1 MTQKELF
8 QSVGFV
14 GKYYSEMR
22 DFYVDYFNSEEDMLA
37 FFVKV
42 FKNDENDKKPRQMM
56 NQIKNLVSIA
66 NDIDKI
72 RPARDPLRI
81 FFIKTCLEA
90 LWAISKIK
98 KKEFYEKFPSYMSSE
113 GQEYIL
119 NNFSLTR
126 IEEENINDM
135 FEESYELTIEDFF
148 EIIKTVRD
156 IVAHEG
162 TYWEMQFFAHDEF
175 DKDCEW
181 ITTLETYEK
190 ILKHYEYKNQNNVLC
205 TYSFETKMEYDR
217 FVYYFVEACINF
229 LLKYIEQKEATKSE

>member
-1 MTQKELF
+1 MTNKELF

-14 GKYYSEMR
+14 GEYYSEMR
-22 DFYVDYFNSEEDMLA
+22 DFYVDYFKSEEDMLE

-66 NDIDKI
+66 KDIDKI

-81 FFIKTCLEA
+81 FFIRICLEA
-90 LWAISKIK
+90 LCEISKIK
-98 KKEFYEKFPSYMSSE
+98 EKEFYEKFPSYMSSE

-119 NNFSLTR
+119 NNFLLTG
-126 IEEENINDM
+126 
-135 FEESYELTIEDFF
+135 FEDEYKNFRYEAIHDLTIDDFF
-148 EIIKTVRD
+148 MIIKVVRD

-162 TYWEMQFFAHDEF
+162 TYWEMQFFAHDNNST
-175 DKDCEW
+175 W
-181 ITTLETYEK
+181 ISELITDRK
-190 ILKHYEYKNQNNVLC
+190 ILKSYEYKSQKNMLR

-229 LLKYIEQKEATKSE
+229 LLEYVEQKGATKSE

>member
-1 MTQKELF
+1 MTNKELF

-14 GKYYSEMR
+14 GEYYSEMR
-22 DFYVDYFNSEEDMLA
+22 DFYVDYFKSEEDMLE

-66 NDIDKI
+66 KDIDKI

-81 FFIKTCLEA
+81 FFIRICLEA
-90 LWAISKIK
+90 LCEISKIK
-98 KKEFYEKFPSYMSSE
+98 EKEFYEKFPSYMSSE

-119 NNFSLTR
+119 NNFLLTG
-126 IEEENINDM
+126 
-135 FEESYELTIEDFF
+135 FEDEYKNFRYEAIHDLTIDDFF
-148 EIIKTVRD
+148 MIIKAVRD

-162 TYWEMQFFAHDEF
+162 TYWEMQFFAHDN
-175 DKDCEW
+175 DSTW
-181 ITTLETYEK
+181 ISELITDRK
-190 ILKHYEYKNQNNVLC
+190 ILKSYEYKSQKNMLR

-229 LLKYIEQKEATKSE
+229 LLEYVEQKGATKSE

>member
-1 MTQKELF
+1 MTNKELF

-22 DFYVDYFNSEEDMLA
+22 DFYVDYFKSEEDMLA

-81 FFIKTCLEA
+81 FFIRICLEA
-90 LWAISKIK
+90 LCAISKIK

-119 NNFSLTR
+119 NNFLLTG
-126 IEEENINDM
+126 
-135 FEESYELTIEDFF
+135 FEDEYKNFRYEAIHDLTIDDFF
-148 EIIKTVRD
+148 MIIKAVRN

-162 TYWEMQFFAHDEF
+162 TYWEMQFFAHDN
-175 DKDCEW
+175 DSTW
-181 ITTLETYEK
+181 ISELITDRK
-190 ILKHYEYKNQNNVLC
+190 ILKSYEYKNQNSMLR

-229 LLKYIEQKEATKSE
+229 LLEYIEQKEATKSE

>member
-1 MTQKELF
+1 MTNKELF

-22 DFYVDYFNSEEDMLA
+22 DFYVDYFKSEEDMLA

-42 FKNDENDKKPRQMM
+42 FKNDENDKKSRQMM

-81 FFIKTCLEA
+81 FFIRICLEA
-90 LWAISKIK
+90 LYAISEISKT
-98 KKEFYEKFPSYMSSE
+98 EFFEKFPSYISSE

-119 NNFSLTR
+119 NNFLLTDFEDEYKNFR
-126 IEEENINDM
+126 YEEIHD
-135 FEESYELTIEDFF
+135 LTIDDFF
-148 EIIKTVRD
+148 EIIRVVRN

-162 TYWEMQFFAHDEF
+162 TYWEMQFFAHDN
-175 DKDCEW
+175 DSTW
-181 ITTLETYEK
+181 ISKLITDRK
-190 ILKHYEYKNQNNVLC
+190 ILKSYEYKNPNKMLR
-205 TYSFETKMEYDR
+205 TYSFETKLEYDR

-229 LLKYIEQKEATKSE
+229 LLEYIEKKGATKSE

>member
-1 MTQKELF
+1 MTKKELF

-14 GKYYSEMR
+14 GEYYSEMR
-22 DFYVDYFNSEEDMLA
+22 DFYIDYFKSEEDMLA

-81 FFIKTCLEA
+81 FFIRICLEA
-90 LWAISKIK
+90 LCAISKIK

-119 NNFSLTR
+119 NNFLLTG
-126 IEEENINDM
+126 
-135 FEESYELTIEDFF
+135 FEDEYKNFRYEAIHDLTIDDFF
-148 EIIKTVRD
+148 KIIKAVRD

-162 TYWEMQFFAHDEF
+162 TYWEMQFFAHDN
-175 DKDCEW
+175 DSTW
-181 ITTLETYEK
+181 ISELITDRK
-190 ILKHYEYKNQNNVLC
+190 ILKSYEYKSQKNMLR

-229 LLKYIEQKEATKSE
+229 LLEYIEQKEATKSE

>member
-1 MTQKELF
+1 MTNKELF
-8 QSVGFV
+8 PSVGFV
-14 GKYYSEMR
+14 GEYYSEMR
-22 DFYVDYFNSEEDMLA
+22 DFYIDYFKSEEDMLA

-72 RPARDPLRI
+72 RPERDPLRI

-90 LWAISKIK
+90 LCAISEFSKT
-98 KKEFYEKFPSYMSSE
+98 EFYEKFPSYMSWE

-119 NNFSLTR
+119 NNFLLTGFDDEYKNFR
-126 IEEENINDM
+126 
-135 FEESYELTIEDFF
+135 YEAIHDLTIEDFF
-148 EIIKTVRD
+148 EIIKAVRD

-162 TYWEMQFFAHDEF
+162 NYWEMQFFAHDN
-175 DKDCEW
+175 DSTW
-181 ITTLETYEK
+181 ISELITDRK
-190 ILKHYEYKNQNNVLC
+190 ILKSYEHKSQKNMLR

-229 LLKYIEQKEATKSE
+229 LLEYIEQKEATKSE